1 MPKQNT
7 ENSCSSKSV
16 INKIL
21 NVTNDEWPRIAISW
35 FLQLFYRIGYIIGW
49 TIFISLFITNFGI
62 RLLPFFFI
70 IYALFRIIGA
80 VLFSNYI
87 HHFKKDKIILFTAL
101 TGAVL
106 LFSVSF
112 LRVVSEP
119 VFILVALP
127 VIAVFFSQL
136 YIVNS
141 AFIEELFSPL
151 ESERTFPII
160 ESAETIGGII
170 GGLLIAL
177 FASHIP
183 TSNFVYLVV
192 ISLLFVAPLILFHRQ
207 LLKKLPFINFK
218 RKKRLPKLN
227 IEVVKQQLMRI
238 KKLPFLKVLL
248 VVVLI
253 QWLFMNLLEFQYTKA
268 VFQNISHESA
278 HMEQELTFGLG
289 SLHILFHS
297 FALVMQ
303 LLVAGRII
311 SSLGVIGSL
320 VLHPIVTLL
329 SLGGL
334 LFRFGF
340 LTAILTKNNFEMTS
354 VIHKSAYHTSYY
366 AFEPEIREQAREVL
380 EGFAQPIGMIAGMIM
395 LLIMQELLHGAALT
409 SGITA
414 LMIGIMVIMLY
425 LLLKNENKYTRI
437 SIKNLFHSNDPLL
450 QLNAIEVL
458 GERGHKNATEI
469 LTKMLRKKTIDKK
482 VKIKI
487 LETLGHMQDPLAIL
501 EIIDCLQDK
510 SRDVRIA
517 ALKSLDSFKKLEKDS
532 INRPFS
538 IHRINEV
545 LKKVFSQEDDNS
557 LKAMAIR
564 ILTKINKKDIV
575 PFLLD
580 ILKTAN
586 NQLKADCIEVCSTF
600 NDINIAHYL
609 LPYLSSDDPKIRAQT
624 IVALWKFKKFR
635 MQLMDTFK
643 EMLYSENK
651 KERLEAYRVIG
662 NINAI
667 QEKNRLIESLAS
679 DDNYERFTA
688 AVALAKMGFKEGVP
702 HIAQSL
708 LEDNTLG
715 RSYHLSIHEN
725 LPKNI
730 KKHVLNSARQQ
741 VCRYVNNLLN
751 NTEAQN
757 IEELDKN
764 TLLQLRKAY
773 ELVNE
778 HEEVQNID
786 DILKSKLDPSI
797 YYTFNPT

>member
-1 MPKQNT
+1 LPKQNN
-7 ENSCSSKSV
+7 EKNRSSKSI

-49 TIFISLFITNFGI
+49 TIFISLFITNFG
-62 RLLPFFFI
+62 LKFLPFFFI
-70 IYALFRIIGA
+70 IYGVFRILGA
-80 VLFSNYI
+80 LLFSNYI

-101 TGAVL
+101 SGAVL
-106 LFSVSF
+106 LFTVSF
-112 LRVVSEP
+112 LRIVSEP
-119 VFILVALP
+119 VFILVTLP

-136 YIVNS
+136 YILIS

-170 GGLLIAL
+170 GGLLIAV
-177 FASHIP
+177 FVSYIP
-183 TSNFVYLVV
+183 TANFIYLMI
-192 ISLLFVAPLILFHRQ
+192 ISLLFVAPIILFHRQ
-207 LLKKLPFINFK
+207 ILKKLPFINFK
-218 RKKRLPKLN
+218 RRKKLPKLN
-227 IEVVKQQLMRI
+227 MEVIKQQFLRI
-238 KKLPFLKVLL
+238 KKMPFLKVLL
-248 VVVLI
+248 IVVLV
-253 QWLFMNLLEFQYTKA
+253 QWIFMNLLEFQYTKA
-268 VFQNISHESA
+268 VFQNISHDAS
-278 HMEQELTFGLG
+278 HMQKELTFELG

-297 FALVMQ
+297 FALIMQ

-320 VLHPIVTLL
+320 ILHPIVTLL
-329 SLGGL
+329 SLGGMF
-334 LFRFGF
+334 FRFGF
-340 LTAILTKNNFEMTS
+340 LTAVITKNNFEMTS

-366 AFEPEIREQAREVL
+366 AFEPEVREQAREVL
-380 EGFAQPIGMIAGMIM
+380 EGFAQPLGMISGMLM
-395 LLIMQELLHGAALT
+395 LLVLQELLQGAALT
-409 SGITA
+409 AGITA
-414 LMIGIMVIMLY
+414 LMIGIMVVMLY
-425 LLLKNENKYTRI
+425 ILLKNESKYTRI

-450 QLNAIEVL
+450 QLNAVEVL

-482 VKIKI
+482 LKIKI
-487 LETLGHMQDPLAIL
+487 LKTLGHMQDPLAIL
-501 EIIDCLQDK
+501 EILDCLQDK
-510 SRDVRIA
+510 NRDVRIA
-517 ALKSLDSFKKLEKDS
+517 ALKALDSFKKLQKDS

-557 LKAMAIR
+557 IKAMAVR

-580 ILKTAN
+580 VMENSN
-586 NQLKADCIEVCSTF
+586 NQLKADCISVCSSF
-600 NDINIAHYL
+600 HDINIAHYL
-609 LPYLSSDDPKIRAQT
+609 IPYLSSDDPKIRAQT
-624 IVALWKFKKFR
+624 IIALWKFKKFR
-635 MQLMDTFK
+635 IQLMEAFK

-651 KERLEAYRVIG
+651 DEKMEAYRVIG

-667 QEKNRLIESLAS
+667 QEKHRLIESLNS
-679 DDNYERFTA
+679 NDNYERFVA
-688 AVALAKMGFKEGVP
+688 AVSLAKMGFKEGVP
-702 HIAQSL
+702 YIAEAML
-708 LEDNTLG
+708 KDNTLE
-715 RSYHLSIHEN
+715 RSYNLSIHEN
-725 LPKNI
+725 MPKKI

-741 VCRYVNNLLN
+741 VCKFVNDLLN